1 MNSHKFNV
9 VKINSGDSSLSSRI
23 KIMLIASMVAEKD
36 ATKVQDY
43 EKEISFLMNREN
55 QSMKY

>member
-1 MNSHKFNV
+1 
-9 VKINSGDSSLSSRI
+9 
-23 KIMLIASMVAEKD
+23 MLIASMVAEKD